1 LVWWGS
7 WTMNKIALASN
18 QYPLSLSQGM
28 CWLVTSHVQQQLL
41 FCLLGTELEKPVGK
55 KQSLIHSFDKI
66 QGGGHLTSFV
76 VWNYWNRIT
85 CCCYATVY
93 CVELLEWNHLLLLL
107 KQFILW
113 NYSITISRQF
123 VLGLSRCGLFRSC
136 KNKEHELTIMVAIK
150 KQKVELQHRTL
161 QLPFAQYIL

>member
-1 LVWWGS
+1 MLGS
-7 WTMNKIALASN
+7 WSMNKIALASN
-18 QYPLSLSQGM
+18 QYPLSLSQAM
-28 CWLVTSHVQQQLL
+28 CWLVTSHVQQQLPGTCKSGDDL
-41 FCLLGTELEKPVGK
+41 FCLLGTELDKPVGK

-66 QGGGHLTSFV
+66 QGGGHLISFV
-76 VWNYWNRIT
+76 ALNYWNRIT

-123 VLGLSRCGLFRSC
+123 VLGLSCCGLFRSC

-150 KQKVELQHRTL
+150 KPKGRT
-161 QLPFAQYIL
+161 AT